1 MTDDGHLFT
10 QSVMFF
16 AKRRTNC
23 IIPPSGQNNDCTL
36 FRQAAAVR
44 LFREAAISVISQNSY
59 RHFAKRRPPRYF
71 AKRRT
76 TKSPSLP
83 SKGAKGILERTP
95 AENRTQIYALG
106 EHCSI
111 H

>member
-44 LFREAAISVISQNSY
+44 LFRKTATVISQNSC

>member
-59 RHFAKRRPPRYF
+59 RHFAKQ
-71 AKRRT
+71 
-76 TKSPSLP
+76 LP
-83 SKGAKGILERTP
+83 SFRKTPVATLFREATHNKKPLAPLER
-95 AENRTQIYALG
+95 G
-106 EHCSI
+106 EGNI
-111 H
+111 GAYPR